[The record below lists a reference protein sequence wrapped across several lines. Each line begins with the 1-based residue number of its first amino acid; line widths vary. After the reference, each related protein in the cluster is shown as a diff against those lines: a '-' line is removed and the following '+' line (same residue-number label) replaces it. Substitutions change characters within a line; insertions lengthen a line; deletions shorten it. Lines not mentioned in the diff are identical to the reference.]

1 MKTANGIKISP
12 RAQRRLKSLR
22 LNPVGVKGSGP
33 GGRIVEA
40 DLRGAKPGSK
50 ASPMRQAIAKLT
62 SQSFSTVPHFYLRAE
77 MDATA
82 LVKLRTQMLDQIQ
95 RETGVKVTIT
105 DFILR
110 AMALAL
116 KAMPEVNQ
124 IWQNDNVVSLPQ
136 NDIGMVVGLSEG
148 LLIPVIA
155 QADQLSFS
163 ALVRR
168 RAGLT
173 AAAREGKLP
182 AEALKTHIAC
192 SLSNLGSS
200 RVDEFAA
207 IIPPPQSSILAVG
220 RIAARPYVVEGQLA
234 VRQTV
239 KLCLSVDHR
248 VLDGTQAGG
257 FLGKVIELLEQPT
270 LLL

>member
-1 MKTANGIKISP
+1 MKTANGMKISP
-12 RAQRRLKSLR
+12 RAKRMLKSLG
-22 LNPVGVKGSGP
+22 LEPVGIKGSGP
-33 GGRIVEA
+33 GGRIVVA
-40 DLRGAKPGSK
+40 DLRQAKPGSK
-50 ASPMRQAIAKLT
+50 ASPMRLAIAKLT
-62 SQSFSTVPHFYLRAE
+62 SQSFATVPHFYLRAE

-82 LVKLRTQMLDQIQ
+82 LVDLRSQLLDKMQK
-95 RETGVKVTIT
+95 ETGVKVTIT

-110 AMALAL
+110 AMALAM
-116 KAMPEVNQ
+116 KAVPEMNQ
-124 IWQNDNVVSLPQ
+124 IWQNDNVVSLSQ

-155 QADQLSFS
+155 YADQLSFP
-163 ALVRR
+163 ALVQR
-168 RAGLT
+168 RAALT

-182 AEALKTHIAC
+182 AEAMKTHIAC
-192 SLSNLGSS
+192 SLSNLGVS

-220 RIAARPYVVEGQLA
+220 RIAPRPYVVSGQLA
-234 VRQTV
+234 VRQTM

-257 FLGKVIELLEQPT
+257 FLGKVIEYLEQPNS
-270 LLL
+270 LL

>member
-1 MKTANGIKISP
+1 MGI
-12 RAQRRLKSLR
+12 R
-22 LNPVGVKGSGP
+22 GSGP

-40 DLRGAKPGSK
+40 DLRQAKPSTK

-62 SQSFSTVPHFYLRAE
+62 SQSFATVPHFYLRAE

-82 LVKLRTQMLDQIQ
+82 LVELRVQLLDKLQ

-116 KAMPEVNQ
+116 KAVPEANQ

-136 NDIGMVVGLSEG
+136 NDIGMVVGLTEG
-148 LLIPVIA
+148 LLIPVIT
-155 QADQLSFS
+155 QADQLSFP
-163 ALVRR
+163 ALVQR

-173 AAAREGKLP
+173 AAAREGKLS
-182 AEALKTHIAC
+182 AEAMKTNIAC
-192 SLSNLGSS
+192 SLSNLGAS

-220 RIAARPYVVEGQLA
+220 RIAPRPYVVGGQLT
-234 VRQTV
+234 VRQTM

-257 FLGKVIELLEQPT
+257 FLGKVIEFLEQPE
-270 LLL
+270 LLP